1 MNSLTLFILII
12 LPYSISEWNNCLVK
26 NHWWTGMVLLLYTP
40 TLFDYF
46 DASSYIYTRSLCLS
60 HTHPL
65 SHTFIIGQLFP
76 FQSQTAIGSLSS
88 LLIFHVSLF
97 PAESITS
104 GILSHEQTGLSVFA
118 SKHFNFFGLFF
129 FLPWLCSGWVGCVCF
144 SFLCVCFWTVNVC
157 WMVADRLN
165 VQVSSTF
172 KGVFV
177 LFFLLWFWHCE
188 VFDSSLKAS
197 TAVWETAVCVQSVCL
212 ISCLGLWAVTCR
224 ILFCTEK
231 TVMHCLRRSLI
242 GQASAVN

>member
-12 LPYSISEWNNCLVK
+12 LTYSISEWNNCLVK

-65 SHTFIIGQLFP
+65 SHTFIVGQLFP

-129 FLPWLCSGWVGCVCF
+129 FFCLGSALDELVVCVLLFCVCAF
-144 SFLCVCFWTVNVC
+144 GQWMCVEW
-157 WMVADRLN
+157 
-165 VQVSSTF
+165 
-172 KGVFV
+172 V
-177 LFFLLWFWHCE
+177 LT
-188 VFDSSLKAS
+188 D
-197 TAVWETAVCVQSVCL
+197 
-212 ISCLGLWAVTCR
+212 
-224 ILFCTEK
+224 
-231 TVMHCLRRSLI
+231 
-242 GQASAVN
+242 

>member
-12 LPYSISEWNNCLVK
+12 LTYSISEWNNCLVK

-65 SHTFIIGQLFP
+65 SHTFIVGQLFP

-129 FLPWLCSGWVGCVCF
+129 FFLPWLCSGWVGGVCF
-144 SFLCVCFWTVNVC
+144 TFLCVCFWTVNVC
-157 WMVADRLN
+157 WMSADRLN

-172 KGVFV
+172 KGVF
-177 LFFLLWFWHCE
+177 FFGFFCCDFGIVKCLIPLWKPPLQ
-188 VFDSSLKAS
+188 SGRL
-197 TAVWETAVCVQSVCL
+197 QSVCSL
-212 ISCLGLWAVTCR
+212 CASLVVWAC
-224 ILFCTEK
+224 E
-231 TVMHCLRRSLI
+231 
-242 GQASAVN
+242 Q